1 MPLSTSGHIPWSE
14 MDTRGR
20 AMKMWASITKVSEND
35 DGTLTVSGVASSE
48 AVDSDG
54 EVITSQAMRDAI
66 PDYMKFGALREMHQP
81 IAAGTAMQCEVQEDG
96 KTYLEALVVDS
107 ESVKKVKTGVLK
119 GFSIG
124 GKVEKRNPK
133 NKKIIEAIKLVEIS
147 LVDRPANPEAIIGL
161 VKLEDTMDPETK
173 PENKPT
179 PDAEKATALGNLKK
193 WAGEEVWDTQTA
205 LSALDALTYLLNKES
220 QEPGEPAEQVQA
232 LLDAIAGVK
241 RFIVSEIQE
250 DSTGMAGGADDLE
263 MGAATEGLEKKGAT
277 FSGSV
282 KQKLGAIHKM
292 IQDCDGA
299 MKALGYDAEPDED
312 DAGKAATAEAL
323 AKAAGLEDEL
333 AKSNG
338 ERDEAL
344 QKAATL
350 EKDLTATKAEL
361 AKAKTELAKK
371 PLKVVPIDKTD
382 DTSTKAAVAEAAPTD
397 PLSAMKAVHASG
409 GRLITVNRLG
419 ASQA

>member
-1 MPLSTSGHIPWSE
+1 MHLWG
-14 MDTRGR
+14 D
-20 AMKMWASITKVSEND
+20 ITKVSENE
-35 DGTLTVSGVASSE
+35 DGTLTVAGVASSE

-54 EVITSQAMRDAI
+54 EVITSEAMRAAI

-107 ESVKKVKTGVLK
+107 ESVKKVKAGVLK

-133 NKKIIEAIKLVEIS
+133 NKHIIEAIKLVEIS

-161 VKLEDTMDPETK
+161 VKLEDTVDPEK
-173 PENKPT
+173 KPAEAPENP
-179 PDAEKATALGNLKK
+179 PAPAVDAEKATALDNLKK
-193 WAGEEVWDTQTA
+193 WAGEEVWDAQTA

-232 LLDAIAGVK
+232 LLDAIAGIK

-250 DSTGMAGGADDLE
+250 DSSGMAGSADDLA
-263 MGAATEGLEKKGAT
+263 MGAGTEGLEKKGAT
-277 FSGSV
+277 FSGAV

-299 MKALGYDAEPDED
+299 MKALGYDAAAEPDED
-312 DAGKAATAEAL
+312 DAGKAAHAEAL

-333 AKSNG
+333 TKAQE
-338 ERDEAL
+338 ERDGAL
-344 QKAATL
+344 QKAA
-350 EKDLTATKAEL
+350 DLQKQLNE
-361 AKAKTELAKK
+361 AKAKLAEK
-371 PLKVVPIDKTD
+371 PLKVVPVDKTD
-382 DTSTKAAVAEAAPTD
+382 DTATTKKSEGLGAETKPTD

-409 GRLITVNRLG
+409 GKLITINRLG
-419 ASQA
+419 